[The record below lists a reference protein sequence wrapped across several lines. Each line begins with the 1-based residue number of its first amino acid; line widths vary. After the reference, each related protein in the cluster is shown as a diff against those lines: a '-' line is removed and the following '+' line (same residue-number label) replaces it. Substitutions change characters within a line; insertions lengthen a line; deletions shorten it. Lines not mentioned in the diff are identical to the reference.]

1 MKKIL
6 KLHILEMKPIMM
18 NMRSITESIWYP
30 GDGANSA
37 TISFAVSWLSWLL
50 VSKWFF
56 TKYPFCT
63 STCRNLA
70 FWSSWDKYLVAWFI
84 LECLPILITFRSKM
98 YFFVF
103 FVNVKCTY
111 VHIFPLQIYEHFV
124 LQYSLTS
131 DYPWFSLQLI
141 RSRLLEQPHKHCS
154 VRRYW
159 YSLQRFFHRIPPQ
172 GFLYLW
178 NHGWLQN
185 RKWGWRVSKSR
196 LVYDSMLHF

>member
-6 KLHILEMKPIMM
+6 KLLILEMKPIMM

-37 TISFAVSWLSWLL
+37 TISFAVSWLSWLP
-50 VSKWFF
+50 VSKWFS

-63 STCRNLA
+63 STCRNHA

-84 LECLPILITFRSKM
+84 LECLHILITFRSKN

-103 FVNVKCTY
+103 NVNVKCMY
-111 VHIFPLQIYEHFV
+111 VFFLLQIYEHFV
-124 LQYSLTS
+124 LQYSLTP
-131 DYPWFSLQLI
+131 DHPGFSVQLV

-154 VRRYW
+154 IRRHW
-159 YSLQRFFHRIPPQ
+159 HSLQRIFHRIPP
-172 GFLYLW
+172 
-178 NHGWLQN
+178 
-185 RKWGWRVSKSR
+185 
-196 LVYDSMLHF
+196 